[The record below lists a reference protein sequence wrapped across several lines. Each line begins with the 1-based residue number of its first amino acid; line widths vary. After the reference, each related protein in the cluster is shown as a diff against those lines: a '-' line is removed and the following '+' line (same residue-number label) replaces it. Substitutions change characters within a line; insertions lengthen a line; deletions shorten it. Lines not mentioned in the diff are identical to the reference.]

1 MAALRAYVGRSQ
13 RAVERATVHLSKD
26 HHNDI
31 IKHIISRCRILQ
43 RLDIVSGWA
52 GSTLLRAA
60 PLAIEL
66 KTLALWDCEV
76 SLASMCQ
83 LLVDCSNLEQAE
95 FHNVHCFDHKAT
107 WRGNMSKIR
116 SLLINVTPGKAHGC
130 DLVSKSSS
138 ESYNT
143 IN

>member
-1 MAALRAYVGRSQ
+1 MAALRGYVGRSQ
-13 RAVERATVHLSKD
+13 RTVKRATVHLSKD

-52 GSTLLRAA
+52 GSTILRAA

-66 KTLALWDCEV
+66 KTLALFDCEV

-83 LLVDCSNLEQAE
+83 LLVECSNLEEAE

-107 WRGNMSKIR
+107 WQGNMSKIR
-116 SLLINVTPGKAHGC
+116 SLHINITPENAHEC
-130 DLVSKSSS
+130 DLVSKSPSK
-138 ESYNT
+138 SYIT